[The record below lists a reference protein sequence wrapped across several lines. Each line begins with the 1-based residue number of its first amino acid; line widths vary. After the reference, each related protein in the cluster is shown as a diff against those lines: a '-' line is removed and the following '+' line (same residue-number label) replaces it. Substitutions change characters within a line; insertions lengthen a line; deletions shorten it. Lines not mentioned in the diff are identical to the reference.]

1 LADRLA
7 TPERLQDLQ
16 RALHRKAKQEPTYR
30 FYSLY
35 DKVCRADILAHA
47 YALSRAN
54 GGAAGVDGV
63 TFADLEA
70 TGREQ
75 FLKEV
80 EAELRD
86 RRYRANAVRRVMIPK
101 PDGGERPLGIPT
113 IKDRVVQTAV
123 KLLLEPIFEADLPEN
138 AYGYRPERS
147 AEEAVREVHGL
158 LRSGHIHVVDA
169 DLSKYF
175 DTIPHWAVLKCVA
188 RRVADGAVLHLVKMW
203 LKAPVEETDEDGQR
217 RRRKSGSRGT
227 PQGGVISPLLAN
239 LYMRR
244 FLLAWEQW
252 GIGTRLAARIVNYA
266 DDFVILCRRGRDAL
280 AARAEARRLLT
291 RIGLTLNEAKTRVC
305 QAWQAE
311 FDFLGYTFGRDH
323 PFGGGMPYLA
333 ARPSR
338 KSVQRYKD
346 RVRALTLNSTT
357 LKEEA
362 TLVGAVNR
370 VTRGWVN
377 YFRYGTKAKVF
388 TRLERF
394 LIVRLRAWLTHKH
407 KVGTSG
413 VRRYPP
419 AYLWETLGVTRPTRC
434 LIR

>member
-1 LADRLA
+1 M
-7 TPERLQDLQ
+7 T
-16 RALHRKAKQEPTYR
+16 
-30 FYSLY
+30 FG
-35 DKVCRADILAHA
+35 DI
-47 YALSRAN
+47 
-54 GGAAGVDGV
+54 
-63 TFADLEA
+63 EA
-70 TGREQ
+70 SGREQ

-80 EAELRD
+80 GAELRE
-86 RRYRANAVRRVMIPK
+86 RRYRATAVRRVMIPK
-101 PDGGERPLGIPT
+101 PGGGERPLGIPT
-113 IKDRVVQTAV
+113 IKDRVIQTAV
-123 KLLLEPIFEADLPEN
+123 KLVLEPIFEADLPEN

-147 AEEAVREVHGL
+147 AEEAVRDVHGL
-158 LRSGHIHVVDA
+158 LRAGHIHVVDA

-175 DTIPHWAVLKCVA
+175 DTIPQAEVLKCVA

-203 LKAPVEETDEDGQR
+203 LTAPVEETDEDGR
-217 RRRKSGSRGT
+217 RRRRSSGNRGT

-244 FLLAWEQW
+244 FLLAWERW
-252 GIGTRLAARIVNYA
+252 GIGSRLAARIVNYA
-266 DDFVILCRRGRDAL
+266 DDFVILCRRGRDAC
-280 AARAEARRLLT
+280 AARVEAQRLLK

-305 QAWQAE
+305 QAGQE
-311 FDFLGYTFGRDH
+311 GFDFLGYAFGREH

-357 LKEEA
+357 WQDETEM
-362 TLVGAVNR
+362 VGAVNR

-394 LIVRLRAWLTHKH
+394 LIVRLQAWLTHKH
-407 KVGTSG
+407 KVGTKG
-413 VRRYPP
+413 VSRYPP
-419 AYLWETLGVTRPTRC
+419 AYLWETLGVARVVAACDTR
-434 LIR
+434 